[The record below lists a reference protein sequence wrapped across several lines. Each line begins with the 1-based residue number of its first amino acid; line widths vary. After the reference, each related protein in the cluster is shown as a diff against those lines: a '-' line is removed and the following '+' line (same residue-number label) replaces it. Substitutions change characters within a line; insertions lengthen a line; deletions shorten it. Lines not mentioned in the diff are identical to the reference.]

1 MVTRDDIKFKQQKLQ
16 FEAAVKEAEDDYAVR
31 DLATDYFPKVLTSN
45 VSDAQKVAELEEI
58 LRYVEIPAAEK
69 LSEDIEKGVHW
80 QSFEIAANNEGI
92 INKLLE
98 NIIKLTPQG
107 HDDKLMRLARQ
118 IAVNNDGGN
127 RYMQYENPTCL
138 RLMNMAYEKLN
149 DKNGFQYLDLI
160 AAYQQFQAEEKAKQK
175 TQTREEK
182 RQNERQKAYSRLD
195 EIKEQLKT
203 DISPID
209 KLNLLDEAIELSS
222 QKYFSPSTANRKR
235 TGYCEHALEICRQEL
250 PLRKDL
256 EYRYEDLL
264 KRYTTQKTH
273 IKPRARIATRK
284 SVGVFI
290 R

>member
-1 MVTRDDIKFKQQKLQ
+1 MSTHDNIKFERQKLQ
-16 FEAAVKEAEDDYAVR
+16 FEAAIKEAEDDYAVR
-31 DLATDYFPKVLTSN
+31 DLAADYLPKVLALN

-58 LRYVEIPAAEK
+58 LRYVETSAAEK
-69 LSEDIEKGVHW
+69 FSEDIEKGDHW

-92 INKLLE
+92 INKLLD

-107 HDDKLMRLARQ
+107 YDDKLMRLARQ
-118 IAVNNDGGN
+118 VAMNNDGGN
-127 RYMQYENPTCL
+127 RDIQYDNPTCL
-138 RLMNMAYEKLN
+138 SLMNMVYEKLN
-149 DKNGFQYLDLI
+149 NKDGFQYLDLI
-160 AAYQQFQAEEKAKQK
+160 AAYQHFHAEKDIRQK

-182 RQNERQKAYSRLD
+182 RKNERQKAYSRLD
-195 EIKEQLKT
+195 EIEKQLKSN
-203 DISPID
+203 ISPID
-209 KLNLLDEAIELSS
+209 KLDLLDEAIELSS

-235 TGYCEHALEICRQEL
+235 TGYCEYALEVCRQEL

-256 EYRYEDLL
+256 EYRYEELL

-273 IKPRARIATRK
+273 IKPRAKIATRR